1 MSGTQ
6 TFFLRAAGGEDWLQ
20 LDECAIKVSINR
32 RMTRTV
38 THGGEGDDLVDEGAE
53 SAEYKITGKISLD
66 DYKKVLE
73 IFRGGQ
79 PFFHEP
85 YEEKEMKVVFTR
97 LEFDGGTGEYTFSLS
112 EDIR

>member
-1 MSGTQ
+1 MGTQ
-6 TFFLRAAGGEDWLQ
+6 TCFIRPEGGEWLQ
-20 LDECAIKVSINR
+20 LHECTIAVVINR

-38 THGGEGDDLVDEGAE
+38 THGGEGDDLIDEGSE
-53 SAEYKITGKISLD
+53 SAEYTVTGEIDLD
-66 DYKKVLE
+66 DSKKVLE

-85 YEEKEMKVVFTR
+85 YEEKEMKVVFSKLT
-97 LEFDGGTGEYTFSLS
+97 FDGGSGQYSFHLI